1 MPAARDPAQAG
12 EQETTPR
19 FISVVG
25 AGQMGSGIAQVAAMS
40 GYPVL
45 MHDLDPGQLDRG
57 RTRIRASLDR
67 FIKSGRMD
75 QAAAQAALDRIQT
88 TTRLDEAADHADFIF
103 ENVPEILELKQE
115 VFTQLDRIAPPH
127 AVLATNTSQLSPT
140 AIGRDVGRR
149 DRVLAMHWFNPP
161 PIMKLIEVI
170 RALETSDDTVGR
182 SVRLASSMG
191 KDVVICQKDSPGF
204 IVTRLLLAQR
214 AEALRL
220 LDEGIAS
227 VADIDRAI
235 ELALNHPM
243 GPFKLADQTGL
254 DTALRNMEYLAA
266 EYGGRFRPT
275 ATLRNMVQVGRLG
288 RKSGRGFYGY
298 QP

>member
-1 MPAARDPAQAG
+1 
-12 EQETTPR
+12 
-19 FISVVG
+19 
-25 AGQMGSGIAQVAAMS
+25 
-40 GYPVL
+40 
-45 MHDLDPGQLDRG
+45 
-57 RTRIRASLDR
+57 
-67 FIKSGRMD
+67 
-75 QAAAQAALDRIQT
+75 
-88 TTRLDEAADHADFIF
+88 
-103 ENVPEILELKQE
+103 
-115 VFTQLDRIAPPH
+115 
-127 AVLATNTSQLSPT
+127 
-140 AIGRDVGRR
+140 
-149 DRVLAMHWFNPP
+149 MHWFNPP